1 VTLKIASFD
10 LRQLR
15 RAGRSQDGVAASG
28 SPMGGLIEYVFDAG
42 GMDYLYEAAMDDP
55 EVGGQA
61 SGGLHLE
68 RWQGQGLGHQ
78 PLVGGRCISRG
89 RLILVLADRVD
100 LRVPVASSASF

>member
-1 VTLKIASFD
+1 LICASFAARAAAKMV
-10 LRQLR
+10 RQPAVL
-15 RAGRSQDGVAASG
+15 SI
-28 SPMGGLIEYVFDAG
+28 GGLIEYVFDAG

-89 RLILVLADRVD
+89 RLILVLADCVD